1 MKNLVRTTVLFAIA
15 GSASW
20 LPSAVA
26 ADAAKDCIR
35 GSVKMSASL
44 TGEIKPGAT
53 LFVYAREAERSKGAP
68 TVVTSV
74 KEPSYPQA
82 FSLCPENQMLPG
94 AASKPLSAAY
104 RVYARHSATGKPMVS
119 EGFAGSSAGA
129 KGAGIRTGDTAEVI
143 INRKLGKPK

>member
-1 MKNLVRTTVLFAIA
+1 MKHLVRTTVLFAIA

-44 TGEIKPGAT
+44 TGEVKPGAT

-68 TVVTSV
+68 H
-74 KEPSYPQA
+74 
-82 FSLCPENQMLPG
+82 G
-94 AASKPLSAAY
+94 A
-104 RVYARHSATGKPMVS
+104 
-119 EGFAGSSAGA
+119 
-129 KGAGIRTGDTAEVI
+129 GDTAEVI
-143 INRKLGKPK
+143 INRKLGTPK